1 MSTNVYA
8 FEKWRVN
15 GGEICQNCRLGS
27 YLLFFIEL
35 IFLKVCGTTGCCF
48 TPWSVNSVDE
58 GEGVY
63 VTGSSDLGECSQYD
77 VNDGSQNNEIGIYF
91 KSLRLNL
98 NFKRKKNFRDFDWD
112 VISISRYNCISSG
125 FWCCPTGFCQCNA
138 VCRNGR
144 LSNFPMWHQWMDK

>member
-1 MSTNVYA
+1 MFMLSKNDASIAGKYVRIAVQEAIY
-8 FEKWRVN
+8 
-15 GGEICQNCRLGS
+15 
-27 YLLFFIEL
+27 YFFIEL

-125 FWCCPTGFCQCNA
+125 F
-138 VCRNGR
+138 
-144 LSNFPMWHQWMDK
+144 